1 MAGKK
6 DKVPRLIIRRSCYM
20 NFMLTIWMWALVE
33 KDVLI
38 RTINLRNES
47 KAFHNKFVSSI
58 SGIKPPKNL
67 VNSAVSNKIA

>member
-1 MAGKK
+1 
-6 DKVPRLIIRRSCYM
+6 
-20 NFMLTIWMWALVE
+20 MWALVE